1 MSTQITIIGLGQI
14 GASAGMAL
22 AGQKQIVRMG
32 YDLEPAVVRKAN
44 KLGAVDKTSMTLSRA
59 VKDADIVLLALP
71 IDQIKETLDLIARDL
86 KPEAVV
92 IDTSPAFEVAADWAK
107 QILPERR
114 YYIGMTP
121 VINPIYLMDGD
132 WGIEAAHADLFKN
145 GLFAIVAPPPAPSEA
160 IRLATELTSLLGAE
174 HMFADIAEIDGL
186 MTSTHLLPQFIS
198 AALSGMTI
206 DQPGWFEGRKLAGR
220 SFAKVTDPAVSA
232 DSAAALA
239 GAAVHNRKNA
249 MRVIDTLISALQ
261 DMRAEIDAQDTKALE
276 ARFNSARER
285 RIAWWKERWNANWA
299 AREQDSG
306 IEAPT
311 AAEWM
316 GRLIIPFRPKDKNKK

>member
-14 GASAGMAL
+14 GASVGMAL
-22 AGQKQIVRMG
+22 AGQKQIVRLG

-44 KLGAVDKTSMTLSRA
+44 KLEAVDKASMSLSKA
-59 VKDADIVLLALP
+59 VKDANIVVLALP
-71 IDQIKETLDLIARDL
+71 VDQIKETLELIAPDL

-92 IDTSPAFEVAADWAK
+92 IDTAPAKETVVEWAR
-107 QILPERR
+107 QLLPERR

-121 VINPIYLMDGD
+121 VINPIYLMDTN

-145 GLFAIVAPPPAPSEA
+145 GLFAIVAPSPASSEA
-160 IRLATELTSLLGAE
+160 IRLATELATLLGAE
-174 HMFADIAEIDGL
+174 HMFADVVEIDGL
-186 MTSTHLLPQFIS
+186 MAATHLLPQLLS

-206 DQPGWFEGRKLAGR
+206 NQPGWLEGRKLAGR
-220 SFAKVTDPAVSA
+220 SFAKVTDPIVSA
-232 DSAAALA
+232 ESAAALA

-249 MRVIDTLISALQ
+249 TRVIDTLISTLQ
-261 DMRAEIDAQDTKALE
+261 DMRAEIEAQDTKALE
-276 ARFNSARER
+276 ERFNSAREG
-285 RIAWWKERWNANWA
+285 RIGWWKERWGANWSG
-299 AREQDSG
+299 REQDSG

-316 GRLIIPFRPKDKNKK
+316 GRLIVPFRPRDKNKK